1 MLNHLENERDFLKAL
16 REGTSPSERSRE
28 YWTDEE
34 KEELRQYFM
43 DDEGISQIA
52 IALQRSE
59 NAIVQQLIAL
69 KWFIPTGT
77 AGSRSGRDHKC
88 RCPRWKENGCP
99 FHIGG
104 GCRYLESCDDLLT
117 AEEACEVL
125 KIGENALYELLGAG
139 TLKGF
144 RNGRVWRIP
153 KQAIVEYIKAQA
165 KLS

>member
-16 REGTSPSERSRE
+16 REGTIPSERSRE

-43 DDEGISQIA
+43 DGEGISQIA

-77 AGSRSGRDHKC
+77 AGSRSGRDRKC
-88 RCPRWKENGCP
+88 HCPLCKGNRCPYYD
-99 FHIGG
+99 GG
-104 GCRYLESCDDLLT
+104 ICRY
-117 AEEACEVL
+117 A
-125 KIGENALYELLGAG
+125 GEL
-139 TLKGF
+139 
-144 RNGRVWRIP
+144 
-153 KQAIVEYIKAQA
+153 
-165 KLS
+165 